1 MLLDSTDGVG
11 VAVHDLGGPDGAPVA
26 PVLLLVHANGFNA
39 GAWRP
44 MAAALA
50 SKHRVVAL
58 DLRGHGEARTPEGL
72 DFAWRGFGDDVVAVL
87 DARADVLPPGPI
99 HGVGHSLGG
108 AALLAAA
115 ARRPGVLRSL
125 WLFEPITPPPDHFP
139 GGGEG
144 GSNPMA
150 EAAARR
156 RPGFESVEAAVVN
169 YSAKP
174 PMSTFHPDAL
184 RGYVEGGVEPDPE
197 SGGVRLRCRPA
208 WEAAIFRMTGGSPGW
223 DAAPSVDVP
232 VTVVVGGD
240 AGPGPAAFAPPL
252 VERLPAGRLVRH
264 PELDHFGPFEAP
276 DRLAGEVAAWVA
288 GG

>member
-1 MLLDSTDGVG
+1 MPVLLDSTDGVG

-26 PVLLLVHANGFNA
+26 LLVHANGFNA

-44 MAAALA
+44 FAGALA
-50 SKHRVVAL
+50 ARRHRVVAL
-58 DLRGHGEARTPEGL
+58 DLRGHGEARTPEGI

-87 DARADVLPPGPI
+87 DAADVLPPGPV

-125 WLFEPITPPPDHFP
+125 WLYEPIAPPPDYFP
-139 GGGEG
+139 GGGA
-144 GSNPMA
+144 SNPMA
-150 EAAARR
+150 DAAARR
-156 RPGFESVEAAVVN
+156 RPAFESVEAAIAN

-174 PMSTFHPDAL
+174 PMSTFHPDSL
-184 RGYVEGGVEPDPE
+184 RGYVEGGVEADPE
-197 SGGVRLRCRPA
+197 PGGEGGVRLRCRPE

-232 VTVVVGGD
+232 VTVVVGAD
-240 AGPGPAAFAPPL
+240 TGPGPSTFAPL
-252 VERLPAGRLVRH
+252 VAERLPAGRLVRH
-264 PELDHFGPFEAP
+264 PELDHFGPFEEP
-276 DRLAGEVAAWVA
+276 DLLAAEVTAWIA